1 MFKEI
6 FTDRI
11 HDNIIMD
18 VVIKL
23 WVVGLM
29 SLFVLGM
36 GSILYAVLTGQ
47 VNPSNATFGI
57 FDTLG

>member
-1 MFKEI
+1 MIKEI
-6 FTDRI
+6 FINRI

-23 WVVGLM
+23 WVGGLM

-47 VNPSNATFGI
+47 VNPSNTTFGI